1 MIIDELKNTWKS
13 AGESHK
19 TSSEL
24 RLMTEL
30 KNNGR
35 LKRVRRRLLIESV
48 LVLAFL
54 TLFYTGLDGAD
65 KPLWTI
71 VTLILSGV
79 VYIVNR
85 LIGYRTTQNIKPDT
99 DVFKMSQDLI
109 QKLERLS
116 VSSGMSALFFGA
128 AVILFMTIEIDFNT
142 QKYTML
148 AGLIVSLLAFSFLSF
163 RIWKKQISRLRHI
176 IHQLSGDS

>member
-1 MIIDELKNTWKS
+1 MGIDDLKNTWKS
-13 AGESHK
+13 AGESHR

-24 RLMTEL
+24 KLMTEL
-30 KNNGR
+30 KHNRR
-35 LKRVRRRLLIESV
+35 LKRIRRRLLIESI

-79 VYIVNR
+79 VYIINR
-85 LIGYRTTQNIKPDT
+85 LIGYHKTQNIKPDT
-99 DVFKMSQDLI
+99 TVYQMSQDLI
-109 QKLERLS
+109 KQLKRLS
-116 VSSGMSALFFGA
+116 VTSGMSALFFGA
-128 AVILFMTIEIDFNT
+128 AVILFMTIEIEFNV

-148 AGLIVSLLAFSFLSF
+148 AGLIVSLFAFSFLSYN
-163 RIWKKQISRLRHI
+163 IWKKQISRLQQI

>member
-1 MIIDELKNTWKS
+1 MGIDELKNTWKS
-13 AGESHK
+13 AGESHR

-24 RLMTEL
+24 KLMTEL
-30 KNNGR
+30 KHNGR
-35 LKRVRRRLLIESV
+35 LKRIRRRLLIESM

-79 VYIVNR
+79 VYIINR
-85 LIGYRTTQNIKPDT
+85 LSGYHTTQNIKPDT
-99 DVFKMSQDLI
+99 TVYQMSQDLI
-109 QKLERLS
+109 KQLERLS
-116 VSSGMSALFFGA
+116 VSSGMSAIFFGA
-128 AVILFMTIEIDFNT
+128 AIILFMTIEIEFNT

-148 AGLIVSLLAFSFLSF
+148 AGLIVSLFAFSFLSYN
-163 RIWKKQISRLRHI
+163 IWRKQISRLQQI